1 MAHHLLRASV
11 PDIRHREDLSSYMR
25 GWCRSSFRLFISCAL
40 SRRNCLAASKKE
52 APTTQRTMPLETL
65 SAPVNSCC
73 GQQPSF

>member
-25 GWCRSSFRLFISCAL
+25 GFISCAL